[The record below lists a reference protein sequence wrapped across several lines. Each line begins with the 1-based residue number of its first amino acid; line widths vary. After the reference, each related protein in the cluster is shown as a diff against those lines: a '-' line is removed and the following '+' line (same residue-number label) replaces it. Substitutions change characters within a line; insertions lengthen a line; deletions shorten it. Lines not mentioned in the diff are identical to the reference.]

1 MARPKSRQDL
11 PSVRLDRRLATPLF
25 RQVYHRIRDAIL
37 DGTLPPGASLPSS
50 RSLAGQLS
58 TARGTVEL
66 AYALLVGEGYVVG
79 RTAAGT
85 VVNPGLSHMSISPG
99 GGRELRGK
107 FAQAGHEFSRLQ
119 RALPFQM
126 GLPALDAFPRKLWAR
141 LVARRARG
149 LFAIA
154 MVSQDPAGYAPLRQ
168 AIAGYLAIARGIR
181 CSAEQVIVTAGYQGA
196 LGLFTR
202 TLLAPGDAVWFENPG
217 YFKARDAL
225 AMAGAAIVPVPV
237 DRDGLDTRIAIK
249 RSPQARLAVVTPSHQ
264 CPLGVTLSLPRR
276 VELLAW
282 AAKAR
287 AWIIEDD
294 YDSEF
299 RYRGRPLPALK
310 SLDDAG
316 RVFYAGSFS
325 KVLSP
330 GLRLG
335 YLVVPLA
342 ELDRF
347 YRGAE
352 LFAPSSS
359 LLDQMVV
366 ADFMIE
372 GHFAR
377 HLKRMRRLYA
387 ERRKALVSALH
398 TVFGDKIAL
407 DVPPGGMHVIG
418 RIAGRRNDVALAAR
432 ARRAGVAPVAL
443 SSCVIGRS
451 AESGLLMSFTNI
463 PVETAAR
470 EAQRLHHSLM
480 G

>member
-1 MARPKSRQDL
+1 M
-11 PSVRLDRRLATPLF
+11 RLDRRLATPLF
-25 RQVYHRIRDAIL
+25 RQVYQRLRDAIL
-37 DGTLPPGASLPSS
+37 DGTLPPGAGLPSS

-58 TARGTVEL
+58 TSRGTVEL

-85 VVNPGLSHMSISPG
+85 VVNPDLSRMPMSAG
-99 GGRELRGK
+99 GNRTLRRTLTK
-107 FAQAGHEFSRLQ
+107 PRRDFTRVQPARPL
-119 RALPFQM
+119 QM

-149 LFAIA
+149 LSPLA
-154 MVSQDPAGYAPLRQ
+154 MMSQDPVGYAPLRQ
-168 AIAGYLAIARGIR
+168 AIAGYLAIARAIK
-181 CSAEQVIVTAGYQGA
+181 CSAGQVFITAGYQGA
-196 LGLFTR
+196 LGLMTR
-202 TLLAPGDAVWFENPG
+202 TLLAPGDVVWFENPG
-217 YFKARDAL
+217 YFRARDAL
-225 AMAGAAIVPVPV
+225 AMAGAAIVPIPV
-237 DRDGLDTRIAIK
+237 DREGFDTHVAIK
-249 RSPQARLAVVTPSHQ
+249 RSPAARLAVVTPSHQ

-276 VELLAW
+276 IELLAW
-282 AAKAR
+282 AAKTD

-335 YLVVPLA
+335 YLVVPSS

-347 YRGAE
+347 CRGAE
-352 LFAPSSS
+352 LVAPSSS

-372 GHFAR
+372 GHFAL
-377 HLKRMRRLYA
+377 HLKRMRQLYA
-387 ERRKALVSALH
+387 ERREAFVSALQM
-398 TVFGDKIAL
+398 VFGDRIAL
-407 DVPPGGMHVIG
+407 DIPPGGMHVIG
-418 RIAGRRNDVALAAR
+418 RIAGQGNDVALAAR
-432 ARRAGVAPVAL
+432 AQRAGLAPFPL
-443 SSCVIGRS
+443 SSCAMGRPTD
-451 AESGLLMSFTNI
+451 SGLLMSFTNV
-463 PVETAAR
+463 PAEAAR
-470 EAQRLHHSLM
+470 RQAQRLHHALL